1 MTTDSG
7 VYTAREYRP
16 AERETIV
23 RGIDTSVPRM
33 RGTGAETEGFGKAMA
48 AYKEAFTGGTPASN
62 QRHLNNVFMS
72 RVQDM
77 GDASIGLDSTT
88 IDSKL
93 SSITRSPIEGMS
105 VADYR
110 TYARG
115 KYDSSVE
122 AFRTNVKEAK
132 KIQDGKIY
140 GRDYSVDDVKK
151 AFENAAI
158 ASRDLSDLKKELGIE
173 D

>member
-1 MTTDSG
+1 
-7 VYTAREYRP
+7 
-16 AERETIV
+16 
-23 RGIDTSVPRM
+23 M
-33 RGTGAETEGFGKAMA
+33 RGTGTETEGFGKAMA
-48 AYKEAFTGGTPASN
+48 AYKGAFGGGTPASN

-122 AFRTNVKEAK
+122 AFRTNVEKAK
-132 KIQDGKIY
+132 TIQDGLY